1 MRSAH
6 TIVWA
11 GGEHPFRLGI
21 GELRAIE
28 QATDSGVSVVL
39 MRLLGQQWKIDD
51 VLSPIRVGLAG
62 AGMEPEKAKWA
73 LDRALETASP
83 YALAIT
89 AAAILSRFLTLNE
102 ENDPAGEYQAEA
114 DQDALRSQ
122 TGGHGGLSSINVEPQ

>member
-11 GGEHPFRLGI
+11 GGEHSFRLGI

-28 QATDSGVSVVL
+28 QATDAGVSVVL

-51 VLSPIRVGLAG
+51 VLSPIRVGLTG

-102 ENDPAGEYQAEA
+102 ENNPPGESRAEVEP
-114 DQDALRSQ
+114 DALRSR
-122 TGGHGGLSSINVEPQ
+122 TGGQDGLSSTSAEPQ